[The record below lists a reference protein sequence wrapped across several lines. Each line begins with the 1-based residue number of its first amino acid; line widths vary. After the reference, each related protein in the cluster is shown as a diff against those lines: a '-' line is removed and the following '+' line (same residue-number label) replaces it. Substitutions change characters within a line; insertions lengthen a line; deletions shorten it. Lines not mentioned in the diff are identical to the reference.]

1 MKSTKNKSGSS
12 SASSEP
18 VYRVLGMG
26 NIDLTYTLNLSE
38 EDVAKYKIDLD
49 KVNSLEDIGFLE
61 DAKNLWVKI
70 FISSNNPTLSTL
82 IYLNR
87 ASDNKVFVEY
97 LCYKLPCYDEKEKPF
112 GEMFTSVNEIN
123 FLFINHETALFPNK

>member
-70 FISSNNPTLSTL
+70 FMTLLLRIWRGMMWNNHFKK
-82 IYLNR
+82 I
-87 ASDNKVFVEY
+87 
-97 LCYKLPCYDEKEKPF
+97 
-112 GEMFTSVNEIN
+112 
-123 FLFINHETALFPNK
+123 